1 MRFFSSERLA
11 RAVCVVAATAACATS
26 ARAWVYPE
34 HRDIAVLAVESLD
47 AERRAAL
54 DALWSEA
61 RVGHEGRLCDS
72 AAETEQGRH
81 PGCIDWAAM
90 PAIAGDHSCSS
101 ADMLEIVTR
110 SGWIL
115 DVADVAAELK
125 TELARI
131 PVVPPPDAPAD
142 ESQLARLNPIPDIQR
157 RVQSEAVRAQRLNAL
172 RTSDS
177 RLQSADPQYATRAT
191 TNNAHFLLARPR
203 PDIDETEYA
212 QLAID
217 AGSDINAV
225 GTYATYHLS
234 ALQKATRLAHEE
246 GLAPAERQSLAS
258 AALADEAF
266 GLHFLEDT
274 FAAGHVAGTWGD
286 SSQRKGTHDYYN
298 ENGLEVFTWERP
310 GKSVV
315 LMGDAHMR
323 PEDAELA
330 SRSVRASLEQL
341 VDAAAGK
348 LLAVPYSPAAPA
360 TPDGFDVCKSS
371 VFVARPEG
379 LGATPSE
386 IPLFRDVLRAT
397 PVPGLGAGLG
407 SVPRFRAELGTFI
420 GLAGA
425 IDGRWLAGGFEE
437 SQTTG
442 GLTGGLEIALR
453 VGVGLDGVIG
463 ESGDG
468 LVFASFGLHGDAPS
482 SNKFTKITG
491 SETGG
496 SVTAAIP
503 ARSAIA
509 TRLRAPFFLVPGDLL
524 ALAPLYLLSPET
536 YTEMAVSASN
546 GGLIPWQSGWA
557 TRVGRFQLVAGRE
570 LGVTIYGIASNDR
583 LFAPPASEGDS
594 LRLVDFSSVG
604 FDLPVLEYRPY
615 RSFAGNQSSTILF
628 QVFTGADV
636 PTRSE
641 VVSPEG
647 APEADLGVV
656 WSAGIRM
663 VFDWRYYE

>member
-1 MRFFSSERLA
+1 MRNLPGV
-11 RAVCVVAATAACATS
+11 RAAYGVVAIAASLACTTAAQ
-26 ARAWVYPE
+26 AWVYPE
-34 HRDIAVLAVESLD
+34 HRNIAVLAAESLD
-47 AERRAAL
+47 PERRAAL
-54 DALWSEA
+54 GVLWSEA
-61 RVGHEGRLCDS
+61 RTGHEARLCEAAADS
-72 AAETEQGRH
+72 RQGRH
-81 PGCIDWAAM
+81 PECVDWAAM

-101 ADMLEIVTR
+101 ADMLDIVLH

-115 DVADVAAELK
+115 DVADVAAELRA
-125 TELARI
+125 ELAQI
-131 PVVPPPDAPAD
+131 PVVPPPDAPV
-142 ESQLARLNPIPDIQR
+142 EEGQLARLNPIPDIKR
-157 RVQSEAVRAQRLNAL
+157 RVQSEALRAQRLNAL

-203 PDIDETEYA
+203 PDIDEAEYA

-234 ALQKATRLAHEE
+234 ALQKATRLAHEPA
-246 GLAPAERQSLAS
+246 LPPAERQALAL

-298 ENGLEVFTWERP
+298 ENGLEVFTWEQP

-323 PEDAELA
+323 PEDAALA
-330 SRSVRASLEQL
+330 ARSVQASLAQL
-341 VDAAAGK
+341 ADAAAGK
-348 LLAVPYSPAAPA
+348 LAAVPYSPLASTAPDA
-360 TPDGFDVCKSS
+360 FDVCRST

-379 LGATPSE
+379 LHATESE
-386 IPLFRDVLRAT
+386 IPLFQQVLRAT

-407 SVPRFRAELGTFI
+407 SVPRFRAELGPFI
-420 GLAGA
+420 GLAGS
-425 IDGRWLAGGFEE
+425 IDGRWLAGGFEA
-437 SQTTG
+437 SQTIG

-468 LVFASFGLHGDAPS
+468 LVFASVGLRGDAPS
-482 SNKFTKITG
+482 SNKFARIEG
-491 SETGG
+491 DETGG

-503 ARSAIA
+503 ARSAVA
-509 TRLRAPFFLVPGDLL
+509 LRLRAPFYLLPGDLL
-524 ALAPLYLLSPET
+524 ALAPLYVVSPET
-536 YTEMAVSASN
+536 YTAMAVSASN
-546 GGLIPWQSGWA
+546 GGLVPWQSGWA
-557 TRVGRFQLVAGRE
+557 TRIGRFQLVAGRE
-570 LGVTIYGIASNDR
+570 LGVTIYGLASNDR
-583 LFAPPASEGDS
+583 LFAPGAGDAE
-594 LRLVDFSSVG
+594 LRLVDFSSLG
-604 FDLPVLEYRPY
+604 LDFPLLEYRPY

-636 PTRSE
+636 PTHDH

-647 APEADLGVV
+647 APQVDLGVV

>member
-1 MRFFSSERLA
+1 MRFSRKVALAHGA
-11 RAVCVVAATAACATS
+11 RAVAVVIACAGP

-34 HRDIAVLAVESLD
+34 HRDIAVLGVESLD
-47 AERRAAL
+47 PERRATL
-54 DALWSEA
+54 GRLWAEA
-61 RVGHEGRLCDS
+61 RGGHEARLCE
-72 AAETEQGRH
+72 AAADPAQGRH
-81 PGCIDWAAM
+81 PPCIDWAAM

-101 ADMLEIVTR
+101 ADMLDIVTR
-110 SGWIL
+110 SSWIL

-125 TELARI
+125 GELAKI
-131 PVVPPPDAPAD
+131 PVVPPPDAPVD
-142 ESQLARLNPIPDIQR
+142 EGQLARLNPIPDIQR
-157 RVQSEAVRAQRLNAL
+157 RVQSEALRAQRLNAL

-203 PDIDETEYA
+203 PDIDESEYA

-225 GTYATYHLS
+225 GSYATYHLS
-234 ALQKATRLAHEE
+234 ALQKATRLAHEPALSPDE
-246 GLAPAERQSLAS
+246 RRALAL

-310 GKSVV
+310 GRSVV

-323 PEDAELA
+323 PEDAALA
-330 SRSVRASLEQL
+330 ARTVKTSLEQL
-341 VDAAAGK
+341 ADAAAGK
-348 LLAVPYSPAAPA
+348 LPAVPHSPAAPA
-360 TPDGFDVCKSS
+360 APDAFDVCKST

-379 LGATPSE
+379 LSATESE
-386 IPLFRDVLRAT
+386 IPLFQEVLRAT

-407 SVPRFRAELGTFI
+407 SVPRFRAELGPFI
-420 GLAGA
+420 GLAGS
-425 IDGRWLAGGFEE
+425 IDGRWLDGGFEA
-437 SQTTG
+437 SQATG

-468 LVFASFGLHGDAPS
+468 LVFASVGLRGDAPS
-482 SNKFTKITG
+482 SNKFTKIDG
-491 SETGG
+491 GETGG

-509 TRLRAPFFLVPGDLL
+509 TRVRAPFFLLPADLL
-524 ALAPLYLLSPET
+524 ALAPLYLVSPET
-536 YTEMAVSASN
+536 YTSMAVSASN

-557 TRVGRFQLVAGRE
+557 TRIGRFQLVAGRE

-583 LFAPPASEGDS
+583 LFAPGTSEGEPP
-594 LRLVDFSSVG
+594 RLVDFSSLG

-628 QVFTGADV
+628 QLFTGADV
-636 PTRSE
+636 PTRSAVE
-641 VVSPEG
+641 SPEG
-647 APEADLGVV
+647 APEPDLGVV

>member
-1 MRFFSSERLA
+1 MQLHRTRRWARGAHTLA
-11 RAVCVVAATAACATS
+11 IVFACARPAS
-26 ARAWVYPE
+26 AWVYPE

-47 AERRAAL
+47 PERRAQL
-54 DALWSEA
+54 DELWAEA
-61 RVGHEGRLCDS
+61 RGGHETRLCGA
-72 AAETEQGRH
+72 AAEAGQGRS

-110 SGWIL
+110 SSWIL

-125 TELARI
+125 GELAKI
-131 PVVPPPDAPAD
+131 PVVPPPDAPVD
-142 ESQLARLNPIPDIQR
+142 EGQLARLNPIPDIQR
-157 RVQSEAVRAQRLNAL
+157 RVQSEALRAQRLNAL

-203 PDIDETEYA
+203 PDIDESEYA
-212 QLAID
+212 QLALA
-217 AGSDINAV
+217 AGADINAV
-225 GTYATYHLS
+225 GAYATYHLS
-234 ALQKATRLAHEE
+234 ALQKATRLAHEPSLTPE
-246 GLAPAERQSLAS
+246 EREALALA
-258 AALADEAF
+258 AFADEAF

-330 SRSVRASLEQL
+330 ARTVRASLEQL
-341 VDAAAGK
+341 ADAAAGK
-348 LLAVPYSPAAPA
+348 LPAVPHSPAAPA
-360 TPDGFDVCKSS
+360 APDAFDVCKST

-379 LGATPSE
+379 LSATESE
-386 IPLFRDVLRAT
+386 IPLFQEVLRAT

-407 SVPRFRAELGTFI
+407 SVPRFRAELGPFI
-420 GLAGA
+420 GLAGS
-425 IDGRWLAGGFEE
+425 IDGRWLDGGFEA

-453 VGVGLDGVIG
+453 AGVGLDGVIG

-468 LVFASFGLHGDAPS
+468 LVFASVGLRGDAPS
-482 SNKFTKITG
+482 SNKFTKIDG
-491 SETGG
+491 GETGG

-509 TRLRAPFFLVPGDLL
+509 TRVRAPFFLLPGDLL
-524 ALAPLYLLSPET
+524 ALAPLYLVSPET
-536 YTEMAVSASN
+536 YTSMAVSASN

-557 TRVGRFQLVAGRE
+557 TRIGRFQFVAGRE
-570 LGVTIYGIASNDR
+570 LGVTIYGIASRDR
-583 LFAPPASEGDS
+583 LFAPATGESDS
-594 LRLVDFSSVG
+594 LRLVDFSSLG

-628 QVFTGADV
+628 QVFAGVDV
-636 PTRSE
+636 PTHGE

-656 WSAGIRM
+656 WSAGLRM

>member
-1 MRFFSSERLA
+1 MRSHWTVHAAHVA
-11 RAVCVVAATAACATS
+11 RALAAVAALATP

-34 HRDIAVLAVESLD
+34 HRDIAVLAVDSLD
-47 AERRAAL
+47 PERRAQL
-54 DALWSEA
+54 GALWELARSGHEA
-61 RVGHEGRLCDS
+61 RLCET
-72 AAETEQGRH
+72 AADTGQGRH
-81 PGCIDWAAM
+81 PTCLDWAAM

-110 SGWIL
+110 SEWIL

-125 TELARI
+125 SELAQI
-131 PVVPPPDAPAD
+131 PVVPPPDAPVD
-142 ESQLARLNPIPDIQR
+142 ESQLGRLNPIPDIKR
-157 RVQSEAVRAQRLNAL
+157 RVQSEALRAQRLNAL
-172 RTSDS
+172 RISDS

-203 PDIDETEYA
+203 PDIDESEYA
-212 QLAID
+212 QLAVD

-234 ALQKATRLAHEE
+234 ALQKATRLAHEPSLPADE
-246 GLAPAERQSLAS
+246 RRALALA
-258 AALADEAF
+258 AVADEAF

-330 SRSVRASLEQL
+330 ARTVRASLEQL
-341 VDAAAGK
+341 ADAAAGT
-348 LLAVPYSPAAPA
+348 LVAVPYAPTALAAPDA
-360 TPDGFDVCKSS
+360 FDVCKSS
-371 VFVARPEG
+371 VFVARPAG
-379 LGATPSE
+379 LSATASE
-386 IPLFRDVLRAT
+386 IPLFQQVLRAT

-407 SVPRFRAELGTFI
+407 SVPRFRAELGPFI
-420 GLAGA
+420 GLAGS
-425 IDGRWLAGGFEE
+425 IDGRWVDGGFEA
-437 SQTTG
+437 SQTAG
-442 GLTGGLEIALR
+442 GVSGGLEIALR

-468 LVFASFGLHGDAPS
+468 LMFASFGLHGDAPS
-482 SNKFTKITG
+482 SNKFANLESDEI
-491 SETGG
+491 GG

-503 ARSAIA
+503 ARNAIA
-509 TRLRAPFFLVPGDLL
+509 TRVRAPFFLLPGDLL
-524 ALAPLYLLSPET
+524 VLAPLYLISPET

-557 TRVGRFQLVAGRE
+557 TRIGRFQFVAGRE
-570 LGVTIYGIASNDR
+570 LGVNIYGIASKDR
-583 LFAPPASEGDS
+583 LFAPGANPGDPV
-594 LRLVDFSSVG
+594 RLVDFSSVNL
-604 FDLPVLEYRPY
+604 DLPVLEYRPY

-628 QVFTGADV
+628 QIFTGADV
-636 PTRSE
+636 PTRGE

-647 APEADLGVV
+647 APGVDLGVV
-656 WSAGIRM
+656 WSAGLRM